1 MIIVTRKTLS
11 PDKITSAVR
20 KETNGATVTFLGT
33 SRRLSE
39 GKQVLY
45 LEYECYES
53 MAVKKLE
60 EIKKD
65 ISKKWKVEGIA
76 IAHRFGRVD
85 IEGISLIVAVGSPH
99 RMEAFQACMEIVD
112 RIKQDVPIWK
122 KEVFSDGEIWVGS
135 QGI

>member
-33 SRRLSE
+33 TRRLSE

-76 IAHRFGRVD
+76 IAHRF
-85 IEGISLIVAVGSPH
+85 
-99 RMEAFQACMEIVD
+99 
-112 RIKQDVPIWK
+112 
-122 KEVFSDGEIWVGS
+122 
-135 QGI
+135 